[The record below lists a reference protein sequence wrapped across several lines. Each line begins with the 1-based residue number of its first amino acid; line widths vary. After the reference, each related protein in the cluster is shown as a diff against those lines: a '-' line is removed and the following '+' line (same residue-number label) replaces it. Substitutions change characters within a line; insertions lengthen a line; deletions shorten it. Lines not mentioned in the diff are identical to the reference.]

1 MSIDRRQFLQRSLLA
16 SLFTAGLA
24 RAGAAQDFSSRPIKW
39 IVPFAPGGNYDI
51 TGRIVGEGLARQ
63 LKATVVVENRPGAGG
78 VVGGEAAANAPP
90 DGHTLLMGS
99 FNTLY
104 VSPYMA
110 RRPSMV
116 PLFAPIGLMTTVPM
130 LVVTRKDSP
139 FNDMRTVL
147 EQAKKV
153 PGSISFGHAGN
164 GTMNHI
170 TLMRLQLNEGVTFN
184 IIPYKGTGP
193 AMTDLLSGQLEL
205 YVDQLSTSL
214 AQIRAGKL
222 KALAALSLTRV
233 PQLPDV
239 PDLKDLG
246 CKPFDGGTTAGL
258 FTRVETPKPIVTKL
272 NEALVAALKDPAVA
286 SSLTELGSVVSPTT
300 VEGFEAYL
308 KDQEVGITALVK
320 AGMFKPEG

>member
-1 MSIDRRQFLQRSLLA
+1 MSNNRRQFLRHGFMT
-16 SLFTAGLA
+16 SLFAMGIA
-24 RAGAAQDFSSRPIKW
+24 RESAAQDFPARTIRW

-51 TGRIVGEGLARQ
+51 TGRIVSEGLARQ
-63 LKATVVVENRPGAGG
+63 LKTTIVVENRPGAGG
-78 VVGGEAAANAPP
+78 VVGGEAAANAPA

-99 FNTLY
+99 YNTLF

-110 RRPSMV
+110 GRPSMV

-147 EQAKKV
+147 EQAKKA

-170 TLMRLQLNEGVTFN
+170 TLMRLQLNEGVSFN
-184 IIPYKGTGP
+184 TIPYKGTGP

-214 AQIRAGKL
+214 SQIRAGKL

-258 FTRVETPKPIVTKL
+258 FARVETPKPIIMKL
-272 NEALVAALKDPAVA
+272 NESLVAALKDPAVA
-286 SSLTELGSVVSPTT
+286 SKLTELGSAVSPTT
-300 VEGFEAYL
+300 VDEFAAYL
-308 KDQEVGITALVK
+308 KGQETGIMALVK
-320 AGMFKPEG
+320 AGMFKPE

>member
-1 MSIDRRQFLQRSLLA
+1 MNVDRRQFLRS
-16 SLFTAGLA
+16 SLMTSIFATGLA
-24 RAGAAQDFSSRPIKW
+24 RESAAQDFPARPIKW

-51 TGRIVGEGLARQ
+51 TGRIVAEGLARQ
-63 LKATVVVENRPGAGG
+63 LNATVVVENRPGAGG
-78 VVGGEAAANAPP
+78 VVGGEAAANAPA

-99 FNTLY
+99 FNTLF

-110 RRPSMV
+110 SRPSMV

-130 LVVTRKDSP
+130 LVVTRKDGP
-139 FNDMRTVL
+139 FNDMRQVL
-147 EQAKKV
+147 EQARKA

-184 IIPYKGTGP
+184 TIPYKGTGP

-214 AQIRAGKL
+214 SQIRAGKL
-222 KALAALSLTRV
+222 KALAALSLARV

-239 PDLKDLG
+239 PDLKDIG

-258 FTRVETPKPIVTKL
+258 FARAETPKPVITKL
-272 NEALVAALKDPAVA
+272 NQSLVAALKDPAVA
-286 SSLTELGSVVSPTT
+286 SKLTELGSVVSPTT
-300 VEGFEAYL
+300 VDEFTTYL
-308 KDQEVGITALVK
+308 KEQEVGIMALVK
-320 AGMFKPEG
+320 AGMFKPE